1 MTDAYTPY
9 QHHGLWSPP
18 FARVGFFSR
27 ETMRDII
34 ERVADEYG
42 LDYQDMIGRDRSMGV
57 AHARQDAMHECW
69 RTRRWSLPQIGRAF
83 NRNHTTVLYG
93 VRAHK
98 RRAGL

>member
-18 FARVGFFSR
+18 SVRVADAPR

-42 LDYQDMIGRDRSMGV
+42 FDYQHMIGPARFGLISR
-57 AHARQDAMHECW
+57 ARQDAMHECW

-83 NRNHTTVLYG
+83 NRDHTTVLHG

-98 RRAGL
+98 RRLGL

>member
-18 FARVGFFSR
+18 FARVGFVPR

-34 ERVADEYG
+34 ERVAEEYG
-42 LDYQDMIGRDRSMGV
+42 FDYEDMIGRDRSMRI
-57 AHARQDAMHECW
+57 AHVRQDAMHECW

-83 NRNHTTVLYG
+83 NRHHTTVLWALK
-93 VRAHK
+93 AHK
-98 RRAGL
+98 RRVGL

>member
-1 MTDAYTPY
+1 MTALSHF

-18 FARVGFFSR
+18 FARIGFFPR
-27 ETMRDII
+27 ETMHNII

-42 LDYQDMIGRDRSMGV
+42 LDYQDMIGRDQSMRV
-57 AHARQDAMHECW
+57 APARQDAMHECW

-83 NRNHTTVLYG
+83 NRDHTTVLYG

-98 RRAGL
+98 RRVGL